1 MTAPAPVASPGVD
14 WTAPVHAREVAV
26 PLAAAQLSAVLYL
39 PPSSRGAV
47 VVGHPSGIC
56 RLSSRERFG
65 ATVLA
70 RAGFATLL
78 VDLVSEEEDCSGPT
92 AAADVPLLADRFLA
106 CARWLS
112 GHRRTSALPVGFVGV
127 DAAAA
132 AALVASASDP
142 AGVFAV
148 VTRGGH
154 PERAAVALRLAPVPT
169 LFLAASGAPVDAQDV
184 AAQLTHG
191 GPGAPRRLAVLP
203 SPSGDFSE
211 GDAFDQVLSLGAE
224 WLSRWVGARPPR
236 PGPGR
241 SRS

>member
-1 MTAPAPVASPGVD
+1 MTAPAQVASPGVD
-14 WTAPVHAREVAV
+14 WTAPLRAREVAV
-26 PLAAAQLSAVLYL
+26 PLAATQLNAVLYL

-78 VDLVSEEEDCSGPT
+78 VDLVSEEEDCSGP
-92 AAADVPLLADRFLA
+92 AVAADVPLLADRFLA

-112 GHRRTSALPVGFVGV
+112 GHRGTSALPVGFVGV

-132 AALVASASDP
+132 AALVASAIDP

-154 PERAAVALRLAPVPT
+154 PERAAAALRVAPVPT

-184 AAQLTHG
+184 AAQVTH

-224 WLSRWVGARPPR
+224 WLARWVDARPPR

>member
-1 MTAPAPVASPGVD
+1 MSAQVEPRAYAVDWAAPVRE
-14 WTAPVHAREVAV
+14 REVAV
-26 PLAAAQLSAVLYL
+26 PLPASQLNAVLYL
-39 PPSSRGAV
+39 PASSRAAV

-78 VDLVSEEEDCSGPT
+78 VDLVSEEEDCAGPT
-92 AAADVPLLADRFLA
+92 AAVDVPLLADRFLA
-106 CARWLS
+106 CARWLA
-112 GHRRTSALPVGFVGV
+112 GHRRTSALPVGFFGV

-132 AALVASASDP
+132 AALVASAIDP

-154 PERAAVALRLAPVPT
+154 PERAAAALRAPVPT
-169 LFLAASGAPVDAQDV
+169 LFLSASGAPVDARDV
-184 AAQLTHG
+184 AAQVTHG

-211 GDAFDQVLSLGAE
+211 GDAFDQVLSLGAQ
-224 WLSRWVGARPPR
+224 WLSRWVDARRPPPGPARP
-236 PGPGR
+236 R
-241 SRS
+241 S